1 MELNIL
7 CDKPTTLVSHP
18 PPFCLAAATM
28 RWQQLTGMCPKP
40 AVLAQQ
46 ACTANCCKYRA
57 RCRPLAC
64 IPDAPN
70 LTSTKCHRPFLSTHN
85 RSATGETPS
94 VGAGNGTCEST
105 GANPHVCSAP
115 KIAIAASAARWRQR
129 ACVCTA
135 APSRI
140 ARPTASAAG
149 SPPPNHSMLEDKIL
163 STSVPCWSVADRNAL
178 FVRPPRPVFVH
189 CRAHCST
196 IACAPGKRRH
206 AGD

>member
-18 PPFCLAAATM
+18 PPSCLAAATM

-46 ACTANCCKYRA
+46 ACTANCCKYRD

-85 RSATGETPS
+85 KSATGETPS

-115 KIAIAASAARWRQR
+115 KIAIAAPAARWRQGCR
-129 ACVCTA
+129 TTNVVTA
-135 APSRI
+135 A
-140 ARPTASAAG
+140 AG
-149 SPPPNHSMLEDKIL
+149 TLPQAPRL
-163 STSVPCWSVADRNAL
+163 VPCQPIAISMKIHLLPQRRYGG
-178 FVRPPRPVFVH
+178 RP
-189 CRAHCST
+189 CLAST
-196 IACAPGKRRH
+196 EG
-206 AGD
+206 